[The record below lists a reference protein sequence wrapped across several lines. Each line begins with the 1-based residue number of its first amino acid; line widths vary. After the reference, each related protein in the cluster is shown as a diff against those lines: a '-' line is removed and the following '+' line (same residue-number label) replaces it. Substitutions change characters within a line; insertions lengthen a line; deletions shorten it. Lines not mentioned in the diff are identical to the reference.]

1 MQDGTPL
8 LRGVPA
14 EDKPLLE
21 HSLRLALMRLADAAA
36 RAEQPLMAY
45 RHDGAAAASV
55 PRLLD
60 LAIWLSLHKQTE
72 YPSKPPHPCCT
83 SSLTTW
89 LILLS
94 WPRRICAT
102 NADSWGRQHACA

>member
-8 LRGVPA
+8 LRGVPV

-21 HSLRLALMRLADAAA
+21 HSLRLALMHLAEAAA

-60 LAIWLSLHKQTE
+60 LALWLSLHKQTE
-72 YPSKPPHPCCT
+72 YPSEPLHLCCT
-83 SSLTTW
+83 PSLT
-89 LILLS
+89 
-94 WPRRICAT
+94 
-102 NADSWGRQHACA
+102 